1 MKKFKSHFRF
11 SKQERSGIFY
21 LLLVIAFLQLSYV
34 ALDYLPLGEK
44 EPSFIQN
51 KEWQSQIDSLQ
62 NLDSEEESEI
72 YPFNPNYITDYKG
85 YTLGMSNAEID
96 RLHEFRSK
104 GKFVNSALE
113 FKKVTQI
120 SDSLLSV
127 ISPYFKFPDW
137 VNTKNNSTPQKVR
150 VSKEKNQGASNELK
164 DLNKATAQDLRVV
177 NGIGE
182 KLSARIV
189 KFRDRLGGFL
199 VDEQLYDVYHLEPEV
214 VERVLER
221 FKVMEKPVVNKININ
236 ASTAE
241 EISKLVYIR
250 YSVAEAIVRQRM
262 ENGSILSFD
271 ELKHIDGF
279 PSDKIDRIALYLSL

>member
-104 GKFVNSALE
+104 GKFVNSVLE

-137 VNTKNNSTPQKVR
+137 VNTKNNSTPQKIR
-150 VSKEKNQGASNELK
+150 VSKEENQGASNELK

-262 ENGSILSFD
+262 ENGNILSFD